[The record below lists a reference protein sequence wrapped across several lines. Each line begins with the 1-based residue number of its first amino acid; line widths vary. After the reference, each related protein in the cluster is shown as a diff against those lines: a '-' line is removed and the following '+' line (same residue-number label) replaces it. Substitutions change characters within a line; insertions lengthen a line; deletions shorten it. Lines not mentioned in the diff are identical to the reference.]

1 MSISQTSRELSPI
14 TNSAFDNKVFK
25 ILFCVFVAVFVFAA
39 IEPNSWAVWV
49 AEIIPVVGGLA
60 CIILISRSFSFSST
74 AYALMFVWLLMHTV
88 GAKYTFAEVPF
99 DWFNDLIGSDR
110 NQYDRVAHYSI
121 GFYAYPVAEYLL
133 KNKHC
138 GKMVATLFGLF
149 SIMSLAAG
157 YEIIEW
163 WVAAATGESAE
174 SFLGTQG
181 DVWDAQWDMLFA
193 LIGSSLALITLGR
206 VHDKALEKI
215 SG

>member
-1 MSISQTSRELSPI
+1 MSISQISNGLSSA
-14 TNSAFDNKVFK
+14 TNSAFNNKVFK
-25 ILFCVFVAVFVFAA
+25 VLFCVFVAVLIFAT

-49 AEIIPVVGGLA
+49 AEIIPVVGGLV

-74 AYALMFVWLLMHTV
+74 AYALMFVWLLMHTI

-99 DWFNDLIGSDR
+99 DWFNDLIGSNR

-121 GFYAYPVAEYLL
+121 GFYAYPVAEYLF

-138 GKMVATLFGLF
+138 SKIVATLFGLF

-163 WVAAATGESAE
+163 WYAE
-174 SFLGTQG
+174 LAGGDEGIAFLGSQG
-181 DVWDAQWDMLFA
+181 DIWDAQKDMLCD
-193 LIGSSLALITLGR
+193 TLGAMTSLLLFWTQNKR
-206 VHDKALEKI
+206 Q
-215 SG
+215 